1 MKIFLSAYF
10 LALCFLYLALV
21 IYCIIINRRFSIK
34 PKISFLTF
42 LRDYSI
48 NPKRWLL
55 SSDSVYFIFGDGD
68 TQEYQFYFI
77 DNIRYYLFYKKRKK
91 VENKEKKEKVLNKLY
106 QEINGDIKNEEK
118 EEIWIN

>member
-10 LALCFLYLALV
+10 LALCFLYLTLV
-21 IYCIIINRRFSIK
+21 IYCIIINRRTSMK

-48 NPKRWLL
+48 NPERWLL
-55 SSDSVYFIFGDGD
+55 SSDSVYFLFGDGD

-77 DNIRYYLFYKKRKK
+77 DNIRYYHFYKKRKRA
-91 VENKEKKEKVLNKLY
+91 ENKKEKENALKKKKKKIDSNTKL
-106 QEINGDIKNEEK
+106 
-118 EEIWIN
+118 

>member
-10 LALCFLYLALV
+10 LALCFLYLTLV
-21 IYCIIINRRFSIK
+21 IYCIIIDMRTSMK

-42 LRDYSI
+42 LRDFTI

-55 SSDSVYFIFGDGD
+55 KSNSVYFLFGDGD
-68 TQEYQFYFI
+68 VQEYQFYFI

-91 VENKEKKEKVLNKLY
+91 IENKKKKEKVLNKLY
-106 QEINGDIKNEEK
+106 QKIDSNTKM
-118 EEIWIN
+118 

>member
-10 LALCFLYLALV
+10 LALCFLYLILV
-21 IYCIIINRRFSIK
+21 IYCIIINRRTSMK

-55 SSDSVYFIFGDGD
+55 SPDSVYFIFGDGD

-77 DNIRYYLFYKKRKK
+77 DNIRYYHFYKKRKRA
-91 VENKEKKEKVLNKLY
+91 ENKKEKEKALNKLY
-106 QEINGDIKNEEK
+106 QKIDSNTKM
-118 EEIWIN
+118 